1 MTIDQIS
8 VFVENTPGGLA
19 DVTETLGDAGVD
31 LRALSIADGTD
42 FGILRI
48 VVGETDKAVEALK
61 AAGYVASV
69 TAVLAVKLEDT
80 PGSLAKV
87 VRVLADEGVSV
98 EYLYAFITRNAGDA
112 YVVLRIEDEAR
123 AVKIFGDHG
132 IATVS
137 KEQIFEI

>member
-19 DVTETLGDAGVD
+19 DVTETLGAAGVD

-48 VVGETDKAVEALK
+48 VVGETDKAVAALK
-61 AAGYVASV
+61 TAGYVASV
-69 TAVLAVKLEDT
+69 NAVLAVKLEDS

-98 EYLYAFITRNAGDA
+98 EYLYAFITRKAGDA

-123 AVKIFGDHG
+123 AVKIFGDNG
-132 IATVS
+132 IETVS

>member
-69 TAVLAVKLEDT
+69 NAVLAVKLEDS

-112 YVVLRIEDEAR
+112 YVVLRIEDEAS
-123 AVKIFGDHG
+123 AVKIFGEHG